1 VESHFDLDVNA
12 ASPAVHAVLE
22 EAGARIPEEWEIEG
36 PAVSISL
43 GDATDLDPA
52 LLAAMCGPDGLG
64 GQALGPQFGQE
75 HAADVLRPGPV
86 LAALTE
92 QSVANVATLNDGQ
105 LMGALQAAR
114 RIENRA
120 VWQQSVVVAEFA
132 RRRQAQFD
140 DAKARKVPRG
150 CRPGEFPA
158 DELAAELLITRNQ
171 AENRI
176 AIDLGLTGRL
186 PATLAGLAAGTISGG
201 RADTIVFY
209 TASLSDADA
218 AHADQ
223 VLADAAPGLRID
235 QLTRKA
241 AIIR

>member
-43 GDATDLDPA
+43 GDATDLYPA

-64 GQALGPQFGQE
+64 G
-75 HAADVLRPGPV
+75 
-86 LAALTE
+86 
-92 QSVANVATLNDGQ
+92 
-105 LMGALQAAR
+105 
-114 RIENRA
+114 
-120 VWQQSVVVAEFA
+120 
-132 RRRQAQFD
+132 
-140 DAKARKVPRG
+140 
-150 CRPGEFPA
+150 
-158 DELAAELLITRNQ
+158 
-171 AENRI
+171 
-176 AIDLGLTGRL
+176 
-186 PATLAGLAAGTISGG
+186 
-201 RADTIVFY
+201 
-209 TASLSDADA
+209 
-218 AHADQ
+218 Q